1 MDVLISKK
9 KIWLEPLKRQV
20 EHKIKYLQKRPLTCI
35 IINHDIWYLK
45 KFPSLDLLPSL
56 PFLVF
61 FFSAQLY
68 YYIHLRALNGMA
80 LLKADMC
87 LAVIEMTS
95 TKLNP
100 FMYLHLCGLYLSLG
114 IYVSLLCDRFI
125 YLLSSLFLKVNK
137 LVYLGQE
144 KLGGNFTRIVY
155 LMLLLAI
162 YIAGCTSITKIFLLS
177 FFLSFIHSSFPFLF
191 FSSCFCFCSF
201 FK

>member
-1 MDVLISKK
+1 MIYDTSRNSRVSTC
-9 KIWLEPLKRQV
+9 
-20 EHKIKYLQKRPLTCI
+20 YLRFLF
-35 IINHDIWYLK
+35 YL
-45 KFPSLDLLPSL
+45 
-56 PFLVF
+56 F

-95 TKLNP
+95 TKLNH

>member
-1 MDVLISKK
+1 
-9 KIWLEPLKRQV
+9 
-20 EHKIKYLQKRPLTCI
+20 
-35 IINHDIWYLK
+35 
-45 KFPSLDLLPSL
+45 
-56 PFLVF
+56 
-61 FFSAQLY
+61 
-68 YYIHLRALNGMA
+68 MA

-87 LAVIEMTS
+87 LAVIEMTL
-95 TKLNP
+95 TKLNHL
-100 FMYLHLCGLYLSLG
+100 MYLHLGGLYLSLG
-114 IYVSLLCDRFI
+114 RYLSFLCDRFI
-125 YLLSSLFLKVNK
+125 YLLSSLFPKVNK

>member
-1 MDVLISKK
+1 MIYDTSRNSRL
-9 KIWLEPLKRQV
+9 
-20 EHKIKYLQKRPLTCI
+20 
-35 IINHDIWYLK
+35 
-45 KFPSLDLLPSL
+45 SLDLLPSL

-68 YYIHLRALNGMA
+68 YYIHRRALNGMA

-95 TKLNP
+95 TKLNH
-100 FMYLHLCGLYLSLG
+100 FRYLHLCGLYLSLG
-114 IYVSLLCDRFI
+114 IYLSLLCDRFI

-155 LMLLLAI
+155 PMLLLAI

-177 FFLSFIHSSFPFLF
+177 FFLSVFLSFIHSSFPFFF
-191 FSSCFCFCSF
+191 FSSCFCFWSF

>member
-1 MDVLISKK
+1 MIPQEIPESRLATFAS
-9 KIWLEPLKRQV
+9 
-20 EHKIKYLQKRPLTCI
+20 
-35 IINHDIWYLK
+35 
-45 KFPSLDLLPSL
+45 FFS
-56 PFLVF
+56 F

-95 TKLNP
+95 TKLNH

-155 LMLLLAI
+155 PMLLLRK
-162 YIAGCTSITKIFLLS
+162 YLAGCTTITKIFLLS
-177 FFLSFIHSSFPFLF
+177 FFLSVCLSVIHSSFSFFF
-191 FSSCFCFCSF
+191 FSSCFSF